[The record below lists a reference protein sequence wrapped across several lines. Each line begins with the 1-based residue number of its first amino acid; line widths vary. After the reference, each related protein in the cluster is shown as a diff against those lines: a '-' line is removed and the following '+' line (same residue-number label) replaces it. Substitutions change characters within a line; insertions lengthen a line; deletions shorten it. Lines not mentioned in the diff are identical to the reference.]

1 MPLKLYKMDLSPPV
15 CAALMVCDVHSVPIE
30 MIEVNL
36 LAKDHLKPEYLKK
49 NPMHTIP
56 MLEDDDLIIHDS
68 HAILTYLT
76 EKYGK
81 DDSLYPKDLKK
92 RALVDQKLFFDT
104 LLFFRMRSVTYAA
117 LFEGVRK
124 PTEKQIKDLHEAY
137 SFLEA
142 FLSNTKFVAGDNMTI
157 ADISILASVA
167 AIRHIVPID
176 ASKYPKTA
184 AWFKFMES
192 QSFYKKCGEKGSLG
206 LGQVL
211 KKALDL

>member
-15 CAALMVCDVHSVPIE
+15 CAVLMICDVHNVPVE
-30 MIEVNL
+30 MIDVNL
-36 LAKDHLKPEYLKK
+36 LSKDHLKPEYVKK

-56 MLEDDDLIIHDS
+56 VLEDDDLIIHDS

-104 LLFFRMRSVTYAA
+104 LLFFRVRSITYSAI
-117 LFEGVRK
+117 FEGIRK
-124 PTEKQIKDLHEAY
+124 PTEKQLKDLDEAY

-157 ADISILASVA
+157 ADISILASVSA
-167 AIRHIVPID
+167 MRHIVPID
-176 ASKYPKTA
+176 ANKYPKVA
-184 AWFKFMES
+184 AWFKYMES
-192 QSFYKKCGEKGSLG
+192 QTFYKKCAEKGSIG
-206 LGQVL
+206 LGQVIQ
-211 KKALDL
+211 KALDL